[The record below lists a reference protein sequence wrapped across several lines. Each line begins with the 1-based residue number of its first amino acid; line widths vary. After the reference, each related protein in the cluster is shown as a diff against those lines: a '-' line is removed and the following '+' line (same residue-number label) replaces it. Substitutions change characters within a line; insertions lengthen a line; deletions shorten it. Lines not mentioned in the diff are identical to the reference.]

1 MAGFLERLR
10 ERRARRRTSREER
23 RKREATDQRAHIRT
37 AQARKDSETRSWEKG
52 PGSGTDV

>member
-23 RKREATDQRAHIRT
+23 RKRQATDPRAQVL
-37 AQARKDSETRSWEKG
+37 QARKDSETTSWEKG
-52 PGSGTDV
+52 PGSGTEV

>member
-23 RKREATDQRAHIRT
+23 RKRQATDPRAHIT
-37 AQARKDSETRSWEKG
+37 QSRKDLETSAWEKG